1 MANLFEYNDMI
12 DEVMAMAVNEDGE
25 IIDEAVMEQLNSLQ
39 MERAEKIDNCLA
51 YYKSRKA
58 MAEALKAEKKAIAD
72 RQRIAENE
80 AESIK
85 RYLGMALAGEKY
97 ESIKGKVSYRKS
109 EEVHVDDIT
118 KLPEEYL
125 KYKPE
130 PNKIALKE
138 AIKADGVVIDGAWI
152 EEKTNT
158 IIK

>member
-12 DEVMAMAVNEDGE
+12 DEVMAKAVNEDGE
-25 IIDEAVMEQLNSLQ
+25 IIDETVMEQLNSLQ

-97 ESIKGKVSYRKS
+97 ESIKGKVSYRRS

-130 PNKIALKE
+130 PNKTAIKE
-138 AIKADGVVIDGAWI
+138 AIKEDGVVIEGAWI